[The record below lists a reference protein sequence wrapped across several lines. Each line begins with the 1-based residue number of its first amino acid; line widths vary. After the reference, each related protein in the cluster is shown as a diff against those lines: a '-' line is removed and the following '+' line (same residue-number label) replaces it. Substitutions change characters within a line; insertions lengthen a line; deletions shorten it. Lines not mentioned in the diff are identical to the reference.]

1 MTAAEAPFAAW
12 RATIGP
18 LSQAEFME
26 YADTVVQ
33 PGYGYFT
40 DLYLKEDGK
49 LHRKLLA
56 FKGASVLD
64 VLKIATM
71 SLEGILL

>member
-1 MTAAEAPFAAW
+1 MIAADASFAAW

-33 PGYGYFT
+33 PGYDYFT

-49 LHRKLLA
+49 LHRQLLA
-56 FKGASVLD
+56 FKGASVLGI
-64 VLKIATM
+64 LETATM
-71 SLEGILL
+71 GLEGILL